1 MRSSGLNPERSSFMA
16 RFGAFSACL
25 SLFSLAVIP
34 NAQGEPADLRAPT
47 VTNATNQI
55 RPAAIRAH
63 MAFLADDL
71 LEGRGTGTRGFEIAA
86 RYVAAQFEAIGLEP
100 GSNGGWFQ
108 PVPLR
113 RSELLADGS
122 GVEIIRDDGG
132 RRTLTFG
139 DDFTMIGEFRESTEI
154 EAPVVFVG
162 RGVTAPERQYDDYAG
177 VDTNGKIVAY
187 FGGAPASFPPEE
199 RAHYSASS
207 VKTANA
213 VAHGAVGML
222 RLWSS
227 EDERIGPWSRLVQSA
242 RSFGAFAWL
251 DGGEAHDSQPQIRA
265 TARLGPAAAEALFT
279 GAPVT
284 YADVQAKPAAAPLP
298 VRVRMVKKSRL
309 SDLNS
314 PNVVGL
320 LRGADP
326 ALAGEYVVFSAHLDH
341 LGIGEPVN
349 GDAIYNG
356 AIDNASGVAAL
367 IEIARA
373 FASLPERPR
382 RSLLFVAVTA
392 EEAGLI
398 GSDYFVHKP
407 PVPLA
412 AIVANVN
419 IDGGSMWPFNALF
432 ARGAD
437 HSTLKAAV
445 DAAAAVADL
454 PVVADPFPEQASFVR
469 SDQYSFVR
477 KGIPALILG
486 AVRTAEARPLAL
498 DWVTNRYHAPSDD
511 MAQPMDFEASA
522 RFTRVQFL
530 IGYAVAQADAR
541 PRWNP
546 GDFFGELFGTRR

>member
-1 MRSSGLNPERSSFMA
+1 
-16 RFGAFSACL
+16 
-25 SLFSLAVIP
+25 
-34 NAQGEPADLRAPT
+34 
-47 VTNATNQI
+47 
-55 RPAAIRAH
+55 

-100 GSNGGWFQ
+100 GAGGGWFQ

-113 RSELLADGS
+113 RTDLIANGS
-122 GVEIIRDDGG
+122 SVEIIGADGG

-139 DDFTMIGEFRESTEI
+139 SDFVMIGELRESTEV

-162 RGVTAPERQYDDYAG
+162 HGVTAPERQYDDYAG
-177 VDTNGKIVAY
+177 VDTKGKIVAY
-187 FGGAPASFPPEE
+187 FSGAPASFPPEE
-199 RAHYSASS
+199 RAHYSSGS

-222 RLWSS
+222 RLWHD
-227 EDERIGPWSRLVQSA
+227 EDAKIGSWERLVQA
-242 RSFGAFAWL
+242 AGSFGAFAWV
-251 DGGEAHDSQPQIRA
+251 DGGEAHDSQPQIRG
-265 TARLGPAAAEALFT
+265 TARLGPAVSEALFT

-284 YADVQAKPAAAPLP
+284 YAGAQAKSAAAPLP
-298 VRVRMVKKSRL
+298 VRVRIVKKSRL
-309 SDLNS
+309 SDLTS

-320 LRGADP
+320 LRGSDP

-341 LGIGEPVN
+341 LGIGAPVN

-356 AIDNASGVAAL
+356 AVDNASGVAAL

-373 FASLPERPR
+373 FASLAERPR

-392 EEAGLI
+392 EESGLI
-398 GSDYFVHKP
+398 GSDYFVHNP

-412 AIVANVN
+412 SIAANVN
-419 IDGGSMWPFNALF
+419 IDGGSPWAYNAIF

-437 HSTLKAAV
+437 HSTLKSAV
-445 DAAAAVADL
+445 DAAAAVTGL

-486 AVRTAEARPLAL
+486 AVRTAETRPLAL
-498 DWVTNRYHAPSDD
+498 DWLKNRYHAPGDD
-511 MAQPMDFEASA
+511 MSQPLDFEASA
-522 RFTRVQFL
+522 RFTRDQFL
-530 IGYAVAQADAR
+530 VGYAIAQADAR